1 MIATSIPTTTSVPPP
16 DLMPN
21 GASIPEIPP
30 APNRNAMMAA
40 ISGTPLRPVIVA
52 IDGTD
57 LAERSAQVA
66 ARLAHTR
73 GATLILVR
81 AIPGTARHGLF
92 SYLLEDRTHE
102 VDHVR
107 STLRHLADALRD
119 AFPGLRVEVVIAD
132 GAPATALV
140 DAMHRADPGLVVIA
154 TRGRPM
160 IARTF
165 GGSVAGEVTRN
176 LDAATLVL
184 WPQVVDG
191 LTTNEWRDDTL
202 IIPTAAPIGR
212 RVLLPMADAIRHP
225 RLVAEA
231 FRLARDA
238 SGEVVIL
245 VGPDTAT
252 RDAATRL
259 ADVAQRLGLSAR
271 VVVAPAH
278 DWVTIAS
285 VVIHEGCDV
294 AVMPTV
300 AAVPGMRPGLGS
312 VHRDVVTRAMVPVLC
327 VPDLPNG
334 ERHGLAI
341 LYPDLP
347 LPLLDAARR
356 LAPR

>member
-1 MIATSIPTTTSVPPP
+1 MIATSAPPTISGAPPEP
-16 DLMPN
+16 VLS
-21 GASIPEIPP
+21 GASIPELPP

-40 ISGTPLRPVIVA
+40 ISGTPVRPVVVTV
-52 IDGTD
+52 DGTD
-57 LAERSAQVA
+57 LAERSTKVA
-66 ARLAHTR
+66 ARLAYVR

-92 SYLLEDRTHE
+92 AYLLEDRAHE
-102 VDHVR
+102 VENVR
-107 STLRHLADALRD
+107 TSVRHLAETLRD
-119 AFPGLRVEVVIAD
+119 IFPSLRVEVTIAD
-132 GAPATALV
+132 GAPATAAV
-140 DAMHRADPGLVVIA
+140 AAVQRANPGLAVIA
-154 TRGRPM
+154 TRGRPV

-165 GGSVAGEVTRN
+165 GGSIAGEVVRN

-184 WPQVVDG
+184 WPRVVEN
-191 LTTNEWRDDTL
+191 LTTEEWRDDTL
-202 IIPTAAPIGR
+202 IVPTDTPIGR
-212 RVLLPMADAIRHP
+212 RVLLPIADAVRHP

-245 VGPDTAT
+245 VGLDTAT

-259 ADVAQRLGLSAR
+259 ADLAQRLGLSTR
-271 VVVAPAH
+271 VVVAPTH
-278 DWVTIAS
+278 DWVTIAN
-285 VVIHEGCDV
+285 VIIHEGCDV

-300 AAVPGMRPGLGS
+300 AAVPGTRPGLGR

-334 ERHGLAI
+334 ERHGLAN